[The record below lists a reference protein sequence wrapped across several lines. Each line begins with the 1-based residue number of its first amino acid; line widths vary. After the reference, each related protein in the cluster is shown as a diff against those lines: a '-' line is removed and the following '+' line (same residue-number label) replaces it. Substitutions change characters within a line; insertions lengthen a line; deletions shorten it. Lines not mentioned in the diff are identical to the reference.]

1 MLPIWTFA
9 VAAGVGFCIG
19 AAGVGGIIL
28 VPALMFA
35 GLTTRQA
42 QSTSLFTFLF
52 TGIYGAW
59 LFQRRGSIQWREAL
73 PICAGAAVFSYLG
86 AWTNSLVAVRI
97 LNLLVALIITT
108 AGVYLVFPESR
119 HKLEPAD
126 PHHKTWLLVG
136 VGAAAGFGSGF
147 SGAGG
152 PLFLVPM
159 MLAAGFAPLS
169 AIGSGQVLQVVS
181 GFFASVG
188 NL

>member
-73 PICAGAAVFSYLG
+73 PVCAGAAVFSYLG
-86 AWTNSLVAVRI
+86 AWANSLIAVGVLNLVVAVI
-97 LNLLVALIITT
+97 MIA
-108 AGVYLVFPESR
+108 AGVYLLIPQAASNIPRQQSR
-119 HKLEPAD
+119 ETVP
-126 PHHKTWLLVG
+126 LLLG
-136 VGAAAGFGSGF
+136 V
-147 SGAGG
+147 
-152 PLFLVPM
+152 
-159 MLAAGFAPLS
+159 
-169 AIGSGQVLQVVS
+169 
-181 GFFASVG
+181 
-188 NL
+188 